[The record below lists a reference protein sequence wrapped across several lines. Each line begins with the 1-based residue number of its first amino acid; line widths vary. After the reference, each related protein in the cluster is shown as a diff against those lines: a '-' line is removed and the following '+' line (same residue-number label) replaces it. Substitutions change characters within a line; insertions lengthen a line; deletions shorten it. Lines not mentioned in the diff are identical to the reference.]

1 MIPITGESD
10 EAQIAND
17 NGGRA
22 KDPANCDACMVS
34 KLIVRVYGIEYVWNG
49 RMQVRLEDVGNVCVP
64 YLENC
69 SSIA

>member
-1 MIPITGESD
+1 MIT
-10 EAQIAND
+10 EAEQKIQLI
-17 NGGRA
+17 
-22 KDPANCDACMVS
+22 DACMVS
-34 KLIVRVYGIEYVWNG
+34 KLIVRVYGIEYVRNG